1 MCLAFSKHCIV
12 FVGVS
17 VSVSSV
23 FHWLGYPGFSQYA
36 FPLSINRSINLTLFL
51 FQFTFYR

>member
-23 FHWLGYPGFSQYA
+23 FIGWGIQVF
-36 FPLSINRSINLTLFL
+36 LSMHSH
-51 FQFTFYR
+51 FQ